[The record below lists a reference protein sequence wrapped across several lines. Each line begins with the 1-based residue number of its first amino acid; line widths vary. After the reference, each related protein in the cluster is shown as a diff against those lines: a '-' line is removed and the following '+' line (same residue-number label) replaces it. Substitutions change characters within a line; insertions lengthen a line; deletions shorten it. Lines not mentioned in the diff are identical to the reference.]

1 MQQKYLKNAGLI
13 TLITI
18 LSMIPPLS
26 TDLYMPALPDMTVYF
41 NTTSTL
47 MSFTMTIFFIFM
59 AIGILILGPMS
70 DKYGRKPILIASI
83 SISMIF
89 SAACAFA
96 PNITLLIV
104 ARAASAFGA
113 GGMVAISTALIK
125 DSYEGKAMSKV
136 LSVTQAFMLIAP
148 MLAPVLGAIILK
160 VADWK
165 MTFIV
170 LAILTGVSLVGAFLL
185 QETLPAKERTQSS
198 TIQTILGLRKVAKNP
213 NFSSLLLVGAF
224 ISAPFMAYLALASYI
239 YIDGFGVS
247 ETTFSM
253 YFASNAAASILG
265 PVMYMRFGAGSVK
278 KVINVGII
286 VAIISATLILLVGNV
301 SPIIFL
307 LSYVLYSIMTSYFR
321 PLISD
326 LLLSSTKTDIGAAS
340 SVMNFGFTVIGSIGM
355 VVGSLGWSSY
365 TGGLAITM
373 LIFIALSIMVWLYLL
388 KAKSIRFDWK

>member
-13 TLITI
+13 TLITV

-26 TDLYMPALPDMTVYF
+26 TDLYMPALPEMTSFF

-89 SAACAFA
+89 SAACAFT
-96 PNITLLIV
+96 PNITLLIA

-125 DSYEGKAMSKV
+125 DSYEGKEMSKV

-185 QETLPAKERTQSS
+185 QETLPVKERTQSS

-213 NFSSLLLVGAF
+213 SFSSLLLVGAL
-224 ISAPFMAYLALASYI
+224 IAAPFMAYLALASYI

-253 YFASNAAASILG
+253 FFALNAGASILG

-278 KVINVGII
+278 KVISTGII
-286 VAIISATLILLVGNV
+286 VAIISAILILTIGNA

-307 LSYVLYSIMTSYFR
+307 LSYILYSIMTSYFR

-326 LLLSSTKTDIGAAS
+326 LLLSATKTDVGATS
-340 SVMNFGFTVIGSIGM
+340 SVMNFVFTVIGSIGM
-355 VVGSLGWSSY
+355 VVGSMQWSSY
-365 TGGLAITM
+365 TGGLGITM
-373 LIFIALSIMVWLYLL
+373 LIFIALTTIVWLYLL

>member
-70 DKYGRKPILIASI
+70 DKYGRKPVLIASI
-83 SISMIF
+83 FISMIF

-170 LAILTGVSLVGAFLL
+170 LAILTGVSLAGALLL

-253 YFASNAAASILG
+253 YFAMNAAASILG
-265 PVMYMRFGAGSVK
+265 PVIYMRFGAGSVK

-286 VAIISATLILLVGNV
+286 VAIISAVLILTVGNA

-326 LLLSSTKTDIGAAS
+326 LLLSATKTDVGAAS

-355 VVGSLGWSSY
+355 VVGSLQWSSY
-365 TGGLAITM
+365 TGGLATTM
-373 LIFIALSIMVWLYLL
+373 LIFIALTITVWFYLL
-388 KAKSIRFDWK
+388 KAKSIQFNWK

>member
-26 TDLYMPALPDMTVYF
+26 TDLYMPALPEMTSYF

-70 DKYGRKPILIASI
+70 DKYGRKPVLIASI

-89 SAACAFA
+89 SAACAFM

-125 DSYEGKAMSKV
+125 DSYEGKEMSKV

-170 LAILTGVSLVGAFLL
+170 LAILTGVSLVGTFLL
-185 QETLPAKERTQSS
+185 QETLPVKERTQSS

-213 NFSSLLLVGAF
+213 NFSSLLLVGAL
-224 ISAPFMAYLALASYI
+224 IAAPFMAYLALASYI

-253 YFASNAAASILG
+253 YFALNAGASILG

-278 KVINVGII
+278 KVISAGII
-286 VAIISATLILLVGNV
+286 VAIISAILILTIGNA

-326 LLLSSTKTDIGAAS
+326 LLLSATKTDVGATS

-355 VVGSLGWSSY
+355 VVGSLQWSSY
-365 TGGLAITM
+365 TGGLGITM
-373 LIFIALSIMVWLYLL
+373 LIFIALTMIVWLYLL

>member
-1 MQQKYLKNAGLI
+1 MQQKYLRNAGLI
-13 TLITI
+13 ALITI

-26 TDLYMPALPDMTVYF
+26 TDLYMPALPEMTAYF

-47 MSFTMTIFFIFM
+47 MSFTMTVFFIFM

-70 DKYGRKPILIASI
+70 DKYGRKPVLIASI
-83 SISMIF
+83 SISLIF

-96 PNITLLIV
+96 PNILLLIL
-104 ARAASAFGA
+104 ARGASAFGA
-113 GGMVAISTALIK
+113 GGMVAISTALIR

-148 MLAPVLGAIILK
+148 MLAPVLGALILE

-170 LAILTGVSLVGAFLL
+170 LAALTGVSLAGAFLL
-185 QETLPAKERTQSS
+185 QETLPVNERTQSS
-198 TIQTILGLRKVAKNP
+198 TLQSILGLRKVAKNP
-213 NFSSLLLVGAF
+213 NFTSLLLVGA
-224 ISAPFMAYLALASYI
+224 IIAAPFMAYLALASYI

-253 YFASNAAASILG
+253 YFALNAAASILG

-278 KVINVGII
+278 KAINAGII
-286 VAIISATLILLVGNV
+286 VSIISAVLILSVGDAA
-301 SPIIFL
+301 PIIFL
-307 LSYVLYSIMTSYFR
+307 LPYILYSVVTSYFR

-326 LLLSSTKTDIGAAS
+326 LLLSATKTDVGAAS

-365 TGGLAITM
+365 TGGLGITM
-373 LIFIALSIMVWLYLL
+373 LIFISITILVWLYVL
-388 KAKSIRFDWK
+388 KAKSIKFDWK

>member
-13 TLITI
+13 ALISI

-26 TDLYMPALPDMTVYF
+26 TDLYMPALPEMTTYF

-83 SISMIF
+83 SISLIF

-96 PNITLLIV
+96 PNITLLIL

-125 DSYEGKAMSKV
+125 DSYHGKEMSKV

-148 MLAPVLGAIILK
+148 MLAPVLGAFILK

-165 MTFIV
+165 MTFIA
-170 LAILTGVSLVGAFLL
+170 LAILTGISLAGAFLL
-185 QETLPAKERTQSS
+185 QETLPAKERTQNS
-198 TIQTILGLRKVAKNP
+198 TLQSILGLRKVAKKP

-224 ISAPFMAYLALASYI
+224 IAAPFMAYLALASYI

-253 YFASNAAASILG
+253 YFAINAAASILG
-265 PVMYMRFGAGSVK
+265 PVIYMRFGAHSVK
-278 KVINVGII
+278 RVINVGII
-286 VAIISATLILLVGNV
+286 LALVSAVLILTVGNNG
-301 SPIIFL
+301 PIIFL
-307 LSYVLYSIMTSYFR
+307 LSYVIYSIVTSYFR

-326 LLLSSTKTDIGAAS
+326 LLLSATKTDVGAAS
-340 SVMNFGFTVIGSIGM
+340 AVMNFGFTVVGSIGM
-355 VVGSLGWSSY
+355 VVGSLAWSSY
-365 TGGLAITM
+365 ISGLAITM
-373 LIFIALSIMVWLYLL
+373 LIFISITILVWFYIL
-388 KAKSIRFDWK
+388 KAKSIKFDWK

>member
-13 TLITI
+13 ALITI

-26 TDLYMPALPDMTVYF
+26 TDLYMPALPEMTAYF
-41 NTTSTL
+41 HTTSTL
-47 MSFTMTIFFIFM
+47 MSFTMTVFFIFM

-70 DKYGRKPILIASI
+70 DKYGRKPVLIASI
-83 SISMIF
+83 SISLIF

-96 PNITLLIV
+96 PNILLLIL
-104 ARAASAFGA
+104 ARGASAFGA
-113 GGMVAISTALIK
+113 GGMVAISTALIR

-148 MLAPVLGAIILK
+148 MLAPVLGALILE

-170 LAILTGVSLVGAFLL
+170 LAALTGVSLAGAFLL
-185 QETLPAKERTQSS
+185 EETLPVKERTQSS
-198 TIQTILGLRKVAKNP
+198 TLQSILGLRKVAKNP
-213 NFSSLLLVGAF
+213 NFTSLLLVGA
-224 ISAPFMAYLALASYI
+224 IIAAPFMAYLALASYI

-253 YFASNAAASILG
+253 YFALNAAASILG

-278 KVINVGII
+278 KAINAGII
-286 VAIISATLILLVGNV
+286 VSIISAVLILTVGDAAPV
-301 SPIIFL
+301 IFL
-307 LSYVLYSIMTSYFR
+307 LSYILYSVVTSYFR

-326 LLLSSTKTDIGAAS
+326 LLLSATKTDVGAAS

-365 TGGLAITM
+365 TGGLGITM
-373 LIFIALSIMVWLYLL
+373 LIFISITILVWLFVL
-388 KAKSIRFDWK
+388 KAKSIKFDWK

>member
-13 TLITI
+13 TLISI

-26 TDLYMPALPDMTVYF
+26 TDLYMPALPEMTLYF

-70 DKYGRKPILIASI
+70 DKYGRKPVLIASI

-89 SAACAFA
+89 SAACAFT

-125 DSYEGKAMSKV
+125 DSYEGKEMSKV

-185 QETLPAKERTQSS
+185 QETLPVKERTQSS

-213 NFSSLLLVGAF
+213 NFSSLLFVGAL
-224 ISAPFMAYLALASYI
+224 IAAPFMAYLALASYI

-253 YFASNAAASILG
+253 YFALNAGASILG

-278 KVINVGII
+278 KVISAGII
-286 VAIISATLILLVGNV
+286 VAIISAILILTIGNA

-326 LLLSSTKTDIGAAS
+326 LLLSATKTDVGATS

-355 VVGSLGWSSY
+355 VVGSLQWSSY
-365 TGGLAITM
+365 TGGLGITM
-373 LIFIALSIMVWLYLL
+373 LIFIALTTAVWFYLL
-388 KAKSIRFDWK
+388 KARSIQFDWK

>member
-13 TLITI
+13 ALITI

-26 TDLYMPALPDMTVYF
+26 TDLYMPALPEMTAYF

-47 MSFTMTIFFIFM
+47 MSFTMTVFFIFM

-70 DKYGRKPILIASI
+70 DKYGRKPVLIASI
-83 SISMIF
+83 SISLIF

-96 PNITLLIV
+96 PNILLLIL
-104 ARAASAFGA
+104 ARGASAFGA
-113 GGMVAISTALIK
+113 GGMVAISTALIR

-148 MLAPVLGAIILK
+148 MLAPVLGALILE

-170 LAILTGVSLVGAFLL
+170 LAALTGVSLAGAFLL
-185 QETLPAKERTQSS
+185 QETLPVNERTQSS
-198 TIQTILGLRKVAKNP
+198 TLQSILGLRKVAKNP
-213 NFSSLLLVGAF
+213 NFTSLLLVGA
-224 ISAPFMAYLALASYI
+224 IIAAPFMAYLALASYI

-253 YFASNAAASILG
+253 YFALNAAASILG

-278 KVINVGII
+278 KAINAGII
-286 VAIISATLILLVGNV
+286 VSIISAVLILTVGDAA
-301 SPIIFL
+301 PIIFL
-307 LSYVLYSIMTSYFR
+307 LSYILYSVVTSYFR

-326 LLLSSTKTDIGAAS
+326 LLLSATKTDVGAAS

-365 TGGLAITM
+365 TGGLGITM
-373 LIFIALSIMVWLYLL
+373 LIFISITILVWLYVL
-388 KAKSIRFDWK
+388 KAKSIKFDWK

>member
-13 TLITI
+13 TLISI

-26 TDLYMPALPDMTVYF
+26 TDLYMPALPEMTLYF

-70 DKYGRKPILIASI
+70 DKYGRKPVLIASI

-89 SAACAFA
+89 SAACAFT

-113 GGMVAISTALIK
+113 VCMVAISTALIK
-125 DSYEGKAMSKV
+125 DSYEGKEMSKV

-185 QETLPAKERTQSS
+185 QETLPVKERTQSS

-213 NFSSLLLVGAF
+213 NFSSLLLVGAL
-224 ISAPFMAYLALASYI
+224 IAAPFMAYLALASYI

-253 YFASNAAASILG
+253 YFALNAGASILG

-278 KVINVGII
+278 KVISAGII
-286 VAIISATLILLVGNV
+286 VAIISAILILTIGNA

-326 LLLSSTKTDIGAAS
+326 LLLSATKTDVGATS

-355 VVGSLGWSSY
+355 VVGSLQWSSY
-365 TGGLAITM
+365 TGGLGITM
-373 LIFIALSIMVWLYLL
+373 LIFIALTMIVWLYLL

>member
-13 TLITI
+13 TLISI

-70 DKYGRKPILIASI
+70 DKYGRKPVLIASI

-170 LAILTGVSLVGAFLL
+170 LAIITGVSLAGAFLL
-185 QETLPAKERTQSS
+185 QETLPAKERTQST

-286 VAIISATLILLVGNV
+286 VAIISAILILTVGNV

-326 LLLSSTKTDIGAAS
+326 LLLSATKTDVGAAS

-355 VVGSLGWSSY
+355 VVGSLQWSSY
-365 TGGLAITM
+365 TGGLGITM
-373 LIFIALSIMVWLYLL
+373 LIFIALTTIVWFYLL
-388 KAKSIRFDWK
+388 KARSIQFNWK

>member
-1 MQQKYLKNAGLI
+1 
-13 TLITI
+13 
-18 LSMIPPLS
+18 
-26 TDLYMPALPDMTVYF
+26 
-41 NTTSTL
+41 
-47 MSFTMTIFFIFM
+47 MTIFFIFM

-70 DKYGRKPILIASI
+70 DKYGRKPVLIASI
-83 SISMIF
+83 SISLIF

-96 PNITLLIV
+96 PNILLLIL
-104 ARAASAFGA
+104 ARGASAFGA
-113 GGMVAISTALIK
+113 GGMVAISTALIR

-148 MLAPVLGAIILK
+148 MLAPVLGALILE

-170 LAILTGVSLVGAFLL
+170 LAALTGVSLAGAFLL
-185 QETLPAKERTQSS
+185 EETLPVKERTQSS
-198 TIQTILGLRKVAKNP
+198 TLQSILGLRKVAKNP
-213 NFSSLLLVGAF
+213 NFTSLLLVGA
-224 ISAPFMAYLALASYI
+224 IIAAPFMAYLALASYI

-253 YFASNAAASILG
+253 YFALNAAASILG

-278 KVINVGII
+278 KAINAGII
-286 VAIISATLILLVGNV
+286 VSIISAVLILTVGDAAPV
-301 SPIIFL
+301 IFL
-307 LSYVLYSIMTSYFR
+307 LSYILYSVVTSYFR

-326 LLLSSTKTDIGAAS
+326 LLLSATKTDVGAAS

-365 TGGLAITM
+365 TGGLGITM
-373 LIFIALSIMVWLYLL
+373 LIFISITILVWLFVL
-388 KAKSIRFDWK
+388 KAKSIKFDWK

>member
-1 MQQKYLKNAGLI
+1 MQQKYLKSAGVIALI
-13 TLITI
+13 SI

-26 TDLYMPALPDMTVYF
+26 TDLYMPALPEMTVYF
-41 NTTSTL
+41 HTTSTL

-70 DKYGRKPILIASI
+70 DKYGRKPILITSI
-83 SISMIF
+83 LISMLF

-96 PNITLLIV
+96 PNIALLIL

-113 GGMVAISTALIK
+113 GGMVAISTALIR
-125 DSYEGKAMSKV
+125 DSFSGKEMSKV

-148 MLAPVLGAIILK
+148 MLAPVLGAMILK

-170 LAILTGVSLVGAFLL
+170 LAILTGISLVGAFLL
-185 QETLPAKERTQSS
+185 QETLPANERKQGS
-198 TIQTILGLRKVAKNP
+198 TVQTILGLSKVAKNP

-224 ISAPFMAYLALASYI
+224 IAAPFMAYLALASYI

-253 YFASNAAASILG
+253 YFAINAGASILG
-265 PVMYMRFGAGSVK
+265 PILYMRFGARSVK
-278 KVINVGII
+278 KAINTGII
-286 VAIISATLILLVGNV
+286 LAIISAVLILTVGKTG
-301 SPIIFL
+301 PIIFL
-307 LSYVLYSIMTSYFR
+307 LSYVIFSVVTSYYR

-326 LLLSSTKTDIGAAS
+326 LLLSATKTDVGAAS
-340 SVMNFGFTVIGSIGM
+340 SVMNFGFTVVGSIGM
-355 VVGSLGWSSY
+355 IVGSLAWSSY
-365 TGGLAITM
+365 ISGLAITM
-373 LIFIALSIMVWLYLL
+373 LIFIFITILIWAFIL
-388 KAKSIRFDWK
+388 KSKSIKFDWK

>member
-1 MQQKYLKNAGLI
+1 
-13 TLITI
+13 
-18 LSMIPPLS
+18 
-26 TDLYMPALPDMTVYF
+26 
-41 NTTSTL
+41 
-47 MSFTMTIFFIFM
+47 M

-70 DKYGRKPILIASI
+70 DKYGRKPVLIASI

-170 LAILTGVSLVGAFLL
+170 LAIITGVSLVGAFLL
-185 QETLPAKERTQSS
+185 QETLPAKERTQST

-286 VAIISATLILLVGNV
+286 VAIISAILILTVGNA

-307 LSYVLYSIMTSYFR
+307 LSYVLYSVMTSYFR

-326 LLLSSTKTDIGAAS
+326 LLLSSTKTDVGAAS

-355 VVGSLGWSSY
+355 VVGSLQWSSY

-373 LIFIALSIMVWLYLL
+373 LIFIALTTTVWFYLL

>member
-13 TLITI
+13 ALITI

-26 TDLYMPALPDMTVYF
+26 TDLYMPALPEMTAYF
-41 NTTSTL
+41 NTTSTS

-70 DKYGRKPILIASI
+70 DKYGRKPVLIASI
-83 SISMIF
+83 SISLIF

-96 PNITLLIV
+96 PNILLLIL
-104 ARAASAFGA
+104 ARGASAFGA
-113 GGMVAISTALIK
+113 GGMVAISTALIR

-148 MLAPVLGAIILK
+148 MLAPVLGALILE

-170 LAILTGVSLVGAFLL
+170 LAALTGVSLAGAFLL
-185 QETLPAKERTQSS
+185 QETLPVNERTQSS
-198 TIQTILGLRKVAKNP
+198 TLQSILGLRKVAKNP

-224 ISAPFMAYLALASYI
+224 IAAPFMAYLALASYI

-253 YFASNAAASILG
+253 YFALNAAASILG

-278 KVINVGII
+278 KAINAGII
-286 VAIISATLILLVGNV
+286 VSIISAVLILTVGDV
-301 SPIIFL
+301 APIIFL
-307 LSYVLYSIMTSYFR
+307 LSYILYSVVTSYFR

-326 LLLSSTKTDIGAAS
+326 LLLSATKTDVGAAS
-340 SVMNFGFTVIGSIGM
+340 SVMNFGFTVVGSIGM

-365 TGGLAITM
+365 TGGLGITM
-373 LIFIALSIMVWLYLL
+373 LIFIFITILVWFYIL
-388 KAKSIRFDWK
+388 KAKSIKFDWK

>member
-13 TLITI
+13 ALISI

-26 TDLYMPALPDMTVYF
+26 TDLYMPALPEMTSYF
-41 NTTSTL
+41 HTTSTL
-47 MSFTMTIFFIFM
+47 MSFTMTVFFIFM

-70 DKYGRKPILIASI
+70 DKYGRKLVLIASI
-83 SISMIF
+83 FISLIF

-96 PNITLLIV
+96 PNITLLIL

-148 MLAPVLGAIILK
+148 MLAPVLGALILEA
-160 VADWK
+160 ADWK

-170 LAILTGVSLVGAFLL
+170 LAALTGVSLVGAFLL
-185 QETLPAKERTQSS
+185 QETLPVEQRTQSS
-198 TIQTILGLRKVAKNP
+198 TIQSILGLRKVAKNP
-213 NFSSLLLVGAF
+213 KFSSLLLVGAF
-224 ISAPFMAYLALASYI
+224 ITAPFMAYLALASYI

-247 ETTFSM
+247 ETTFSI
-253 YFASNAAASILG
+253 YFALNAAASILG

-278 KVINVGII
+278 KVINAGII
-286 VAIISATLILLVGNV
+286 VSIISAVFILTVGNAA
-301 SPIIFL
+301 PIIFL
-307 LSYVLYSIMTSYFR
+307 LSYILYSIVTSYFR

-326 LLLSSTKTDIGAAS
+326 LLLSATKTDVGAAS
-340 SVMNFGFTVIGSIGM
+340 SVMNFGFTVVGSIGM
-355 VVGSLGWSSY
+355 VVGSLAWSSY
-365 TGGLAITM
+365 ISGLAITM
-373 LIFIALSIMVWLYLL
+373 LIFISITILIWFYIL
-388 KAKSIRFDWK
+388 KAKSIKFDWK

>member
-13 TLITI
+13 TLISI

-70 DKYGRKPILIASI
+70 DKYGRKPVLIASI

-170 LAILTGVSLVGAFLL
+170 LAIITGVSLAGAFLL
-185 QETLPAKERTQSS
+185 QETLPVKERTQSS

-265 PVMYMRFGAGSVK
+265 PIMYMRFGAGSVK

-286 VAIISATLILLVGNV
+286 VAIISAILILTVGNA

-326 LLLSSTKTDIGAAS
+326 LLLSSTKTDVGAAS

-355 VVGSLGWSSY
+355 VVGSLQWSSY

-373 LIFIALSIMVWLYLL
+373 LIFIALTTTVWFYLL

>member
-13 TLITI
+13 ALITI

-26 TDLYMPALPDMTVYF
+26 TDLYMPALPEMTAYF
-41 NTTSTL
+41 HTTSTL
-47 MSFTMTIFFIFM
+47 MSFTMTVFFIFM

-70 DKYGRKPILIASI
+70 DKYGRKPVLIASI
-83 SISMIF
+83 SISLIF

-96 PNITLLIV
+96 PNILLLIL
-104 ARAASAFGA
+104 ARGASAFGA
-113 GGMVAISTALIK
+113 GGMVAISTALIR

-148 MLAPVLGAIILK
+148 MLAPVLGALILE

-170 LAILTGVSLVGAFLL
+170 LAALTGVSLAGAFLL
-185 QETLPAKERTQSS
+185 QETLPANQRTQSS
-198 TIQTILGLRKVAKNP
+198 TLQSILGLRKVAKNP
-213 NFSSLLLVGAF
+213 NFTSLLLVGA
-224 ISAPFMAYLALASYI
+224 IIAAPFMAYLALASYI

-253 YFASNAAASILG
+253 YFALNAAASILG

-278 KVINVGII
+278 KAINAGII
-286 VAIISATLILLVGNV
+286 VSIISAVLILTVGDAA
-301 SPIIFL
+301 PIIFL
-307 LSYVLYSIMTSYFR
+307 LSYILYSVVTSYFR

-326 LLLSSTKTDIGAAS
+326 LLLSATKTDVGAAS

-365 TGGLAITM
+365 TGGLGITM
-373 LIFIALSIMVWLYLL
+373 LIFISITILVWFYVL
-388 KAKSIRFDWK
+388 KAKSIKFDWK

>member
-13 TLITI
+13 ALITI

-26 TDLYMPALPDMTVYF
+26 TDLYMPALPEMTAYF
-41 NTTSTL
+41 HTTSTL
-47 MSFTMTIFFIFM
+47 MSFTMTVFFIFM

-70 DKYGRKPILIASI
+70 DKYGRKPVLIASI
-83 SISMIF
+83 SISLIF

-96 PNITLLIV
+96 PNILLLIL
-104 ARAASAFGA
+104 ARGASAFGA
-113 GGMVAISTALIK
+113 GGMVAISTALIR

-148 MLAPVLGAIILK
+148 MLAPVLGALILE

-170 LAILTGVSLVGAFLL
+170 LAALTGVSLAGAFLL
-185 QETLPAKERTQSS
+185 EETLPVKERTQSS
-198 TIQTILGLRKVAKNP
+198 TLQSILGLRKVAKNP
-213 NFSSLLLVGAF
+213 NFTSLLLVGA
-224 ISAPFMAYLALASYI
+224 IIAAPFMAYLALASYI

-253 YFASNAAASILG
+253 YFALNAAASILG

-278 KVINVGII
+278 KAINAGII
-286 VAIISATLILLVGNV
+286 VSIISAVLILTVGDV
-301 SPIIFL
+301 APIIFL
-307 LSYVLYSIMTSYFR
+307 LSYILYSVVTSYFR

-326 LLLSSTKTDIGAAS
+326 LLLSATKTDVGAAS

-365 TGGLAITM
+365 TGGLGITM
-373 LIFIALSIMVWLYLL
+373 LIFISITILVWLFVL
-388 KAKSIRFDWK
+388 KAKSIKFDWK